1 MPLSAYRVLELGTG
15 SSLAY
20 CGKVFAD
27 CGADVL
33 KIEPPDGDPGRGEPP
48 FVEVSP
54 GCRESAYFAW
64 LNTNKRSAAADLA
77 RVAALAGD
85 ADVLLDGRGP
95 DEFRSGPLT
104 HAALRA
110 GNPALVIVAISP
122 FGESGPYRDFI
133 TTDAVTR
140 ALAGLVSLIGPR
152 ERPVAINDHQADIIG
167 GLTAFIAAMTG
178 LMARREGGARFEL
191 SVHEANVTLSE
202 SQTAQGVNAPRA
214 RPGVNRFAST
224 YPIGVFKCREGWIGV
239 GISTTPQWRAFCEMF
254 DIPHAFADPRLA
266 VGPERARHADE
277 IESLYA
283 HRFLER
289 TAAEWFAEALSRK
302 IPFAIVPEM
311 GELLRQPVHRDNGAF
326 VKVKIGA
333 ATFEAP
339 LMPLRLTRSPP
350 RPGGTAPLADEIGD
364 ASWRERATVPA
375 APARGGTDRPL
386 AGLRVVDFTMGWA
399 GPLVSRHM
407 ADLGAE
413 VVKIEACGHPDWW
426 RGNDTRPAFFEQR
439 MFEKRPNFLVLN
451 RNKLGI
457 TLDLTAPEG
466 VALAKRLVARADAVI
481 ENYSREVLPKLGLDY
496 AALREVRPDLV
507 MVSMAAFPPGPWAHA
522 RAYGFTLEQASGL
535 PTVAG
540 NPDGPPM
547 ISHYAY
553 GDPVGGLNG
562 TAALL
567 IGLEHRRR
575 TGEGQHIDL
584 SQVECMLPMAAP
596 WIIEQSVTGAVA
608 PRMGMRHPCF
618 VPQNC
623 FRCTGPDDW
632 VLVSVTDDAMWR
644 RLCGVIG
651 RADLAELGVQDRRA
665 RENDIERA
673 VEQWTRERDADSA
686 MKTLQQARVAAGVVR
701 SPFDLAADP
710 HLAVRSFWQP
720 VDRPFCGPHVQPSLP
735 FREGG
740 DPYPVRHPAPT
751 LGEFNEAVLGEILGL
766 SRDELALLAAK
777 GVIGTEA
784 LPPTPKGAKR
794 TAVSPTGATA

>member
-1 MPLSAYRVLELGTG
+1 MPLSAYRVLELGSG

-20 CGKVFAD
+20 CGKLFAD
-27 CGADVL
+27 FGAEVL
-33 KIEPPDGDPGRGEPP
+33 KIEPPGGDPGRREPP
-48 FVEVSP
+48 LVEVAP
-54 GCRESAYFAW
+54 GRRESAYFAW
-64 LNTNKRSAAADLA
+64 LNTNKRSRVADLA
-77 RVAALAGD
+77 RVTELVAN
-85 ADVLLDGRGP
+85 ADVLLDARGP
-95 DEFRSGPLT
+95 DASVA
-104 HAALRA
+104 HDILRA
-110 GNPALVIVAISP
+110 ANPALVIVAISP
-122 FGESGPYRDFI
+122 FGESGPYRDFV

-140 ALAGLVSLIGPR
+140 ALAGLVSLIGPK
-152 ERPVAINDHQADIIG
+152 ERPVAINDHQADIVA
-167 GLTAFIAAMTG
+167 GLTAFVAAMTG
-178 LMARREGGARFEL
+178 LLARGECGRRFEV
-191 SVHEANVTLSE
+191 SAHEANVTLSE
-202 SQTAQGVNAPRA
+202 SQTAQGVAAPRA

-224 YPIGVFKCREGWIGV
+224 YPIGVFKCRQGWIGV

-254 DIPHAFADPRLA
+254 DMPRAFADPRFA
-266 VGPERARHADE
+266 VGPERAQHADE
-277 IESLYA
+277 LESLYA

-289 TAAEWFAEALSRK
+289 TAEEWFAEALARK

-311 GELLRQPVHRDNGAF
+311 GELLNQSVHRDNGAF
-326 VKVKIGA
+326 VKVEIGA
-333 ATFEAP
+333 AEFAAP
-339 LMPLRLTRSPP
+339 LMPLRLTASPP
-350 RPGGTAPLADEIGD
+350 RAGGIAPLADGTAD

-375 APARGGTDRPL
+375 APALGRADQPL
-386 AGLRVVDFTMGWA
+386 AGVRVVDFTMGWA

-496 AALREVRPDLV
+496 AALREARPDLV
-507 MVSMAAFPPGPWAHA
+507 MVSMAAFPRGPWAHA

-535 PTVAG
+535 PTIAG
-540 NPDGPPM
+540 NIDGPPM

-553 GDPVGGLNG
+553 GDPIGGLNG

-575 TGEGQHIDL
+575 TGQGQHIDL

-596 WIIEQSVTGAVA
+596 WIIEQSVTGAVG
-608 PRMGMRHPCF
+608 PRMGMRHPRF

-623 FRCTGPDDW
+623 FRCAGPDDW
-632 VLVSVTDDAMWR
+632 VLMSVVDDAMWR
-644 RLCGVIG
+644 RLCDVIG
-651 RADLAELGVQDRRA
+651 RPDFAALDVRERRV
-665 RENDIERA
+665 REDEIERA
-673 VEQWTRERDADSA
+673 IEEWTRDRGADDA
-686 MKTLQQARVAAGVVR
+686 MTILQGARIAAGVVR

-710 HLAVRSFWQP
+710 HLAARGFWQP
-720 VDRPFCGPHVQPSLP
+720 VDRPFCGPHLQPSLP
-735 FREGG
+735 FREGFG
-740 DPYPVRHPAPT
+740 PYPVRHPAPT
-751 LGEFNEAVLGEILGL
+751 LGEFNEQVLGDMLGL
-766 SRDELALLAAK
+766 SPDELAILAAK

-784 LPPTPKGAKR
+784 LPPAPKDAKR
-794 TAVSPTGATA
+794 KSPTGVMA